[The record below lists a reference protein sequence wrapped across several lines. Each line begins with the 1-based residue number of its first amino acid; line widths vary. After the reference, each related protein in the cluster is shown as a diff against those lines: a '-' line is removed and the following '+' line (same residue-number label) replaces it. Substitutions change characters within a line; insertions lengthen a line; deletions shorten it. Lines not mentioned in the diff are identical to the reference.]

1 MIGDIKNKA
10 TISGNIK
17 VDTKL
22 SGTVKAFSIIG
33 KAEVGTAKAFSII
46 GKAEVGTVV
55 VKKEELPEY
64 DGMYEVTPNT
74 NEQTLDTA
82 NKRMEENLKINAI
95 PYFDVS
101 NEYGRTIYIGGDPN
115 A

>member
-10 TISGNIK
+10 TINGNIK
-17 VDTKL
+17 VGTKL
-22 SGTVKAFSIIG
+22 SGNVIASSVI
-33 KAEVGTAKAFSII
+33 GTAKV
-46 GKAEVGTVV
+46 GKVV
-55 VKKEELPEY
+55 VRKEEWPEY
-64 DGMYEVTPNT
+64 DGVYEATPNSE
-74 NEQTLDTA
+74 EQIFDTSD
-82 NKRMEENLKINAI
+82 KHMTDDFKINPI